1 MDAEC
6 VGWVE
11 AVKADTHRDECMM
24 GIATL
29 NPSYTCSA
37 HLGVLSVHCV
47 KGLLKIASLD
57 PDGTSQCFINS
68 AAFVSGMV

>member
-1 MDAEC
+1 MNADKC

-29 NPSYTCSA
+29 NPSYTC
-37 HLGVLSVHCV
+37 CM
-47 KGLLKIASLD
+47 
-57 PDGTSQCFINS
+57 N
-68 AAFVSGMV
+68 